1 MTATADRNDTEAGS
15 RIGKTGRTGS
25 VVHVITALST
35 GGAERQ
41 LQWLV
46 EHSGYRSS
54 TVALYDS
61 GIVGDAMVASG
72 HPVSVLGMSGP
83 GRLTATLRLARLL
96 RRLRP
101 DVVHVH
107 LLAAQLWGI
116 PAARL
121 ARVPVVV
128 SSEHSLMD
136 TSLENRPLTRSL
148 RLIYRGLERM
158 STHTLAV
165 STITRDRLLRVGVN
179 APRITVVDN
188 GIDFAALTFDPAARQ
203 SVRREWGIADGVV
216 VIGAVGR
223 LETVKR
229 LEPMVTELAPEL
241 IRRGH
246 HLVIAGDGPLRAR
259 LAELAVSLGVADR
272 VHLLGPRADMRSVL
286 AGFDVM
292 ISLSRDETFG
302 MAVVEALGNGL
313 PVVYESCPALTEM
326 SDVPAWAVQ
335 VPAAS
340 TVGADDSVDGD
351 ARETSGLLAA
361 IEQARSAPGRN
372 PDGRF
377 PVPSV
382 LTSAFGIGHTAA
394 AVDGLYDRLLTARS
408 PRRHRQRR
416 S

>member
-1 MTATADRNDTEAGS
+1 MTATVDLDSTATGAGV
-15 RIGKTGRTGS
+15 GEGGRTGS

-41 LQWLV
+41 LQWLI
-46 EHSGYRSS
+46 EHSRYRGA
-54 TVALYDS
+54 TVALYD
-61 GIVGDAMVASG
+61 GGMVGDAMLASG
-72 HPVSVLGMSGP
+72 HPVSVLGMNGP
-83 GRLTATLRLARLL
+83 GRLTATLRLARVL

-148 RLIYRGLERM
+148 RLIYLVLERM

-165 STITRDRLLRVGVN
+165 SAITRDRLLRAGVKDS
-179 APRITVVDN
+179 RITVVDN
-188 GIDFAALTFDPAARQ
+188 GIDFAGLTFDPVAGRAVRQ
-203 SVRREWGIADGVV
+203 EWGIPDGDV

-223 LETVKR
+223 LEPVKR
-229 LEPMVTELAPEL
+229 LEPLVTELAPEL
-241 IRRGH
+241 IRHGH
-246 HLVIAGDGPLRAR
+246 HLVIAGDGPLRTR
-259 LAELAVSLGVADR
+259 LVELAESLGVADR
-272 VHLLGPRADMRSVL
+272 VHLLGPRPDMRSVL
-286 AGFDVM
+286 SGFDVLV
-292 ISLSRDETFG
+292 SLSRDETFG
-302 MAVVEALGNGL
+302 MAVVEALGSGL

-326 SDVPAWAVQ
+326 TDPPAWAVQ
-335 VPAAS
+335 VPAIS
-340 TVGADDSVDGD
+340 TVGADDAVDGD
-351 ARETSGLLAA
+351 AREACGLLVS
-361 IEQARSAPGRN
+361 IEQARSAPGRDS
-372 PDGRF
+372 DGRF

-382 LTSAFGIGHTAA
+382 LTTAFGIGNTAA
-394 AVDGLYDRLLTARS
+394 AVDGLYDRLRGARS
-408 PRRHRQRR
+408 SRRRQGR